1 MSQQFKDYAL
11 RPELQKALEKLGI
24 TTPTPIQEKTMAHL
38 LSPDHVD
45 FHGQAQTGTGKT
57 LAFGLPL
64 LHKLDTQLAQTQALI
79 VAPTRELVVQITE
92 ALTAA
97 GSFLPFSI
105 VPIYG
110 GMSLPNQMKAL
121 KRGAHI
127 VIGTPGRL
135 NDHLRR
141 KTLSLKNVHTIVLDE
156 ADIML
161 DMGFKEEVDE
171 ILTYAPAERRI
182 WLFSATIKDGIEQI
196 KKNHMKDV
204 VVARVASKMVTVD
217 ATKQF
222 YCSVPRK
229 NRVVAI
235 ARFIDQAPGF
245 YGFIFCPTK
254 LLASEVADAL
264 SSMGYPASALH
275 GDMNQTL
282 RNAVIKKF
290 KQRSFSILVATDVAA
305 RGIDVSGLTH
315 VINYSLP
322 EDHESYVHRIGR
334 TGRAG
339 LEGIAITLVNR
350 NEVGH
355 LARLAKKLNATINPL
370 NVPRA
375 EDIAQQRMIQAVAY
389 FNEKS
394 VQPVADVSQHVAQL
408 RSKLGE
414 SSAEAL
420 LNGVAQLLVDKF
432 FTGLEQSEDTVEQD
446 TPSFDASNQ
455 ENDGLQEVMLNV
467 GTDDGVSADEIK
479 NAVLACQG
487 VEEDHI
493 LKMRVIKRRSFFT
506 FADEHAAI
514 VIRDLR
520 GVKLGGMTLRPMR
533 VYDERED
540 RSSRDGGSF
549 RRRSQGG
556 DRRRSGGF
564 GGRERSGGFG
574 GERSFGDRPDRGGFG
589 GRERSG
595 GFGGE
600 RSFGGDRPQ
609 RERSFGGERSF
620 GDRPDRGFGGGR
632 ERSFGGDRSDRGG
645 FGRRDQN
652 RG

>member
-1 MSQQFKDYAL
+1 MSQFKDYTL
-11 RPELQKALEKLGI
+11 RPELHKALEKLGI
-24 TTPTPIQEKTMAHL
+24 TTPTPIQEKTLAHL
-38 LSPDHVD
+38 LTSDHVD

-64 LHKLDTQLAQTQALI
+64 LHKLDTELPKTQALI

-97 GSFLPFSI
+97 GTFLPFSI

-110 GMSLPNQMKAL
+110 GMPLPNQIRAL
-121 KRGAHI
+121 NRGAHI

-135 NDHLRR
+135 NDLLRR
-141 KTLSLKNVHTIVLDE
+141 KSLKLDDVHTIVLDE

-171 ILTYAPAERRI
+171 ILTFAPANRRI

-245 YGFIFCPTK
+245 YGFVFCPTK
-254 LLASEVADAL
+254 LLASEVSDAL
-264 SSMGYPASALH
+264 SGMGYPASALH

-322 EDHESYVHRIGR
+322 EDHENYVHRIGR

-355 LARLAKKLNATINPL
+355 MSRLAKKLNATINPL
-370 NVPRA
+370 NVPRT
-375 EDIAQQRMIQAVAY
+375 EDIAVQRMEQAVKY
-389 FNEKS
+389 FAEKS
-394 VQPVADVSQHVAQL
+394 VESADVSAYVTEL
-408 RSKLGE
+408 RTKLSE
-414 SSAEAL
+414 SSPEAL
-420 LNGVAQLLVDKF
+420 LNGVAHLLVDKF
-432 FTGLEQSEDTVEQD
+432 FSGLDKSDDCVESD

-455 ENDGLQEVMLNV
+455 ENNGLQEVMLNV

-479 NAVLACQG
+479 NAVLACKG
-487 VEEDHI
+487 IEEDHI
-493 LKMRVIKRRSFFT
+493 LKARVIKRRSFFT

-520 GVKLGGMTLRPMR
+520 GVKLGGMVLRPMR
-533 VYDERED
+533 VYDEREE

-574 GERSFGDRPDRGGFG
+574 GERSFGGGDRPERGGFG
-589 GRERSG
+589 GRERSS
-595 GFGGE
+595 FGGE
-600 RSFGGDRPQ
+600 RSERP
-609 RERSFGGERSF
+609 SFGGERSF
-620 GDRPDRGFGGGR
+620 GDRPSFGGG
-632 ERSFGGDRSDRGG
+632 DRPERGG
-645 FGRRDQN
+645 FAGRE
-652 RG
+652 RGERSSFRRRT

>member
-1 MSQQFKDYAL
+1 MTQFKDYPL

-24 TTPTPIQEKTMAHL
+24 TAPTPIQEKTLAHL
-38 LSPDHVD
+38 LTSDHVD

-64 LHKLDTQLAQTQALI
+64 LDKLDINLAQTQALI
-79 VAPTRELVVQITE
+79 VAPTRELVVQISE
-92 ALTAA
+92 ALSAA

-110 GMSLPNQMKAL
+110 GMSMPNQMKAL

-171 ILTYAPAERRI
+171 ILTYAPENRRI

-196 KKNHMKDV
+196 KRTHMKNV
-204 VVARVASKMVTVD
+204 VIAKVTSKMVTVD

-222 YCSVPRK
+222 YCAAPRK

-235 ARFIDQAPGF
+235 ARFIDQAPDF

-264 SSMGYPASALH
+264 SGLGYPASALH

-290 KQRSFSILVATDVAA
+290 KQRAFSILVATDVAA
-305 RGIDVSGLTH
+305 RGIDVTGLSH
-315 VINYSLP
+315 VINYSMP
-322 EDHESYVHRIGR
+322 EDHENYVHRIGR

-339 LEGIAITLVNR
+339 LAGIAITLVNR

-355 LARLAKKLNATINPL
+355 LSRLAKRLGAVINPL

-375 EDIAQQRMIQAVAY
+375 EDIAQQRMVQAIAY
-389 FNEKS
+389 VTEKS
-394 VQPVADVSQHVAQL
+394 EQTANQSQYIAQL
-408 RSKLGE
+408 RTALQE
-414 SSAEAL
+414 TSAEAL
-420 LNGVAQLLVDKF
+420 LNSVASLLTDKF
-432 FTGLEQSEDTVEQD
+432 FAGLDKENDYLEQD
-446 TPSFDASNQ
+446 TPSFEASNR
-455 ENDGLQEVMLNV
+455 ESDGLQEVMLNV
-467 GTDDGVSADEIK
+467 GTDDGVTEDDIK
-479 NAVLACQG
+479 NAVLACNG
-487 VEEDHI
+487 VEEEHI
-493 LKMRVIKRRSFFT
+493 MKMRVIKRRSFFT
-506 FADEHAAI
+506 FPDEQAAI
-514 VIRDLR
+514 VIRELR
-520 GVKLGGMTLRPMR
+520 GVKIGGMTLRPMR
-533 VYDERED
+533 VYDERD
-540 RSSRDGGSF
+540 GSSRDGGSF
-549 RRRSQGG
+549 RRRSNGGGG

-564 GGRERSGGFG
+564 GGRDRSDRGGFG
-574 GERSFGDRPDRGGFG
+574 GSDRGDRGGFG
-589 GRERSG
+589 GRERSFGGRERSEG
-595 GFGGE
+595 GFAGRERTEGFAGRERSEGGRGGE
-600 RSFGGDRPQ
+600 RRDRGSFGGDRP
-609 RERSFGGERSF
+609 ERS
-620 GDRPDRGFGGGR
+620 
-632 ERSFGGDRSDRGG
+632 GG
-645 FGRRDQN
+645 FGRRS
-652 RG
+652 